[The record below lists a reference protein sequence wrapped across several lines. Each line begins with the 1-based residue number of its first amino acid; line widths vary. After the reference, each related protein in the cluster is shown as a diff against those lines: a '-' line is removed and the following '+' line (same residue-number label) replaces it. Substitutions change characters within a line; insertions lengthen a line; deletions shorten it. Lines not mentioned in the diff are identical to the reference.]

1 MINKQELCEYL
12 MNLDREFDKTTA
24 ELGLEGWVSYF
35 AEDGVMVPAQVD
47 VIKGK
52 EDVRQAMGKSF
63 SLPGFSLRWE
73 PLDAQ
78 VSEDGSMGYTY
89 GKYVRTNLDQ
99 EGNIQTGTGKYTTI
113 WQKQQDGSW
122 KIVLDMGN

>member
-1 MINKQELCEYL
+1 MTHKQELREYL
-12 MNLDREFDKTTA
+12 MNLDREFDKVTA
-24 ELGLEGWVSYF
+24 ERGLEGWVSYF

-47 VIKGK
+47 VIIGK
-52 EDVRQAMGKSF
+52 EGIRQAMSKSF
-63 SLPGFSLRWE
+63 SLPQYSLRWE

-78 VSEDGSMGYTY
+78 VSDDGSMGYTY
-89 GKYVRTNLDQ
+89 GKYIRTNLDQ
-99 EGNIQTGTGKYTTI
+99 DGNVQTGSGKYTSI